1 MRMPS
6 VPKTS
11 GGVDGVLVPM
21 PTLPPEIAKYAEPD
35 EESAV
40 VEANGN
46 TLDAVAVEVMVPV
59 LVCVPKLATP
69 SALSTPAIVVDADIA
84 SEPLDVALPK
94 SVLPASVVEAR
105 ELLSVE
111 DMGGEGW
118 RASEPLD
125 VALPNRVLPA
135 SVVEAR

>member
-11 GGVDGVLVPM
+11 SEADGVEVPM

-46 TLDAVAVEVMVPV
+46 TLDAVAVEVMAPV
-59 LVCVPKLATP
+59 LVCGPRFGPP
-69 SALSTPAIVVDADIA
+69 SALNPRAAVVEPVIA
-84 SEPLDVALPK
+84 SEPLEVALPK
-94 SVLPASVVEAR
+94 SVLPASVVE
-105 ELLSVE
+105 
-111 DMGGEGW
+111 
-118 RASEPLD
+118 
-125 VALPNRVLPA
+125 
-135 SVVEAR
+135 